1 MTVPTPDSQVEGHT
15 FICYSRRDAE
25 FVVDLAAGLK
35 KRGCRVWL
43 DQWNLGP
50 GDDWDQAIDAALA
63 TCAALLIVLSPDAV
77 SSGEVRGEL
86 RSALNQ
92 KKHIVPVLYRACAV
106 PRQLQNTQYLDASE
120 TGEQTETLVDDLARA
135 LRRDPGARSDRWR
148 DVGKAWAPVTYLGA
162 RLKALGASAA
172 GGVALLAVTG
182 LLAESSYARLIGIHA
197 SLSAFTVL
205 SSGFSFFITLLLE
218 AIVITIPAGAL
229 VLLLYGLGRA
239 ARTSSAAMAV
249 VVRWK
254 RVLARPG
261 FLWAAQI
268 AVYLFLFFFSLPVFA
283 SLLPLTDVAFNQ
295 GLLAAR
301 IDSLRLAGRHYTM
314 AVLYVGS
321 ATVMVAGLE
330 AWRRRLHW
338 KRYHLDRSQELVSLG
353 LALPLYFLV
362 AAELLLLPIGH
373 GLLRLPALRE
383 YYTSTVAFRA
393 AASNMDLRG
402 KTFLLMDLRPAAP
415 YRFYC
420 PQGSKVFE
428 VGDEDVESFTTH
440 PKETLA
446 GLLEGFRKLK
456 ECRVASG
463 TPEEVA
469 R

>member
-1 MTVPTPDSQVEGHT
+1 MGPTASFTERIDDRHHGCSYRIDAILDTRSRESYFAYTLSQGALTSSAFTVATADSQVEGHT

-25 FVVDLAAGLK
+25 FVVDLAARLK
-35 KRGCRVWL
+35 TRGCRMWL

-77 SSGEVRGEL
+77 RSGEVRGEL

-120 TGEQTETLVDDLARA
+120 TGELTEALVDDLARA
-135 LRRDPGARSDRWR
+135 LRGDPARGDRWR
-148 DVGKAWAPVTYLGA
+148 DVRKAWAPVTYLGG

-182 LLAESSYARLIGIHA
+182 LLAESSYARLLGIHP
-197 SLSAFTVL
+197 SLSAFAVL
-205 SSGFSFFITLLLE
+205 SSGFHFFITLLLE
-218 AIVITIPAGAL
+218 AIVITLPRRGPGLPALWIGPRRL
-229 VLLLYGLGRA
+229 
-239 ARTSSAAMAV
+239 TSSAAMAV

-268 AVYLFLFFFSLPVFA
+268 AVYLFLLFFSLPVFA
-283 SLLPLTDVAFNQ
+283 SVLPLTDMAFNQ

-301 IDSLRLAGRHYTM
+301 IDSLREAGRHYTT
-314 AVLYVGS
+314 AVLHVGA

-353 LALPLYFLV
+353 LALPLYLLV

-373 GLLRLPALRE
+373 GLLRLPARRD
-383 YYTSTVAFRA
+383 YSTSTVTFRA
-393 AASNMDLRG
+393 GASNMDLQG
-402 KTFLLMDLRPAAP
+402 G
-415 YRFYC
+415 RF
-420 PQGSKVFE
+420 S
-428 VGDEDVESFTTH
+428 
-440 PKETLA
+440 
-446 GLLEGFRKLK
+446 
-456 ECRVASG
+456 
-463 TPEEVA
+463 
-469 R
+469 